1 VNIAV
6 DTRIVS
12 SLQQARPFKYSSI
25 DVHVKLS
32 QLYLNINV
40 ETQLWQF
47 TMVIFLYALW
57 INYTKNKF

>member
-1 VNIAV
+1 MNIAV

-12 SLQQARPFKYSSI
+12 SLQQSRPFKYSSI

-47 TMVIFLYALW
+47 TMVIFLYAL
-57 INYTKNKF
+57 